1 MTQLFDVNAAITAAV
16 ERGVENAMAQTVADA
31 GLPPAAWMLD
41 FNKTPGRFELIGE
54 LDLCLTPAEVC
65 EAVTAYADTFGTP
78 VMASTGHLVTTAEFR
93 AGPYVV
99 AVTVTGLV
107 DEDAADHGRRRAR
120 VTDRTGGRT

>member
-1 MTQLFDVNAAITAAV
+1 MTQLFDVNTAITTAV
-16 ERGVENAMAQTVADA
+16 ERGVENAMAQAVADA

-41 FNKTPGRFELIGE
+41 FNTTPGRFELIGE
-54 LDLCLTPAEVC
+54 LDLCLTPAEVR

-78 VMASTGHLVTTAEFR
+78 VMASAGHLVTTAEFK

-107 DEDAADHGRRRAR
+107 DEDAADHSWRRAG